1 MQEENNATI
10 KKKKGFAVQLAI
22 KIKRIIYFL
31 FIVAFLSTG
40 FFIYENVA
48 CSENNVSSTSTYVKN
63 AAQTTNIRM
72 SARANIKTEPPIESK
87 LTKQNT
93 EENFQKIWIKVIKH
107 EHMLYVMKNNKAL
120 KSYRIA
126 VGKNLGQKER
136 AGDNKTPEGNFIVQ
150 QIQNSS
156 YWTHDFKDGK
166 GVIKNAYGPWF
177 IRLKTEWNGI
187 GIHGT
192 HDPKTIGSNDTEGC
206 IRLNN
211 KDLIELK
218 NKYIK
223 IGMTVIITE

>member
-1 MQEENNATI
+1 MLEQKRQKDI
-10 KKKKGFAVQLAI
+10 DVRLAI
-22 KIKRIIYFL
+22 RIKIIIYFL
-31 FIVAFLSTG
+31 FIAAFLSTD
-40 FFIYENVA
+40 FSAYRNVA
-48 CSENNVSSTSTYVKN
+48 CAENNLSSTNTTVKN
-63 AAQTTNIRM
+63 AAQTTNIII
-72 SARANIKTEPPIESK
+72 SSRAHTKTLPSIQSK
-87 LTKQNT
+87 PLKHNKKGTLQG
-93 EENFQKIWIKVIKH
+93 IWIKVIKH
-107 EHMLYVMKNNKAL
+107 DHMLYVIKGSKVI

-126 VGKNLGQKER
+126 VGKNIGQKER
-136 AGDNKTPEGNFIVQ
+136 AGDNKTPEGKFSVQ

-166 GVIKNAYGPWF
+166 GVIKNAYGHWF
-177 IRLKTEWNGI
+177 IRLKTGWNGI

-223 IGMTVIITE
+223 IGMTVVITE

>member
-1 MQEENNATI
+1 MLEL
-10 KKKKGFAVQLAI
+10 KKQKDIGVRLKILI
-22 KIKRIIYFL
+22 KIIVYF
-31 FIVAFLSTG
+31 ICIATFLSTG
-40 FFIYENVA
+40 FSIYKNVA
-48 CSENNVSSTSTYVKN
+48 CAENNVSSSSTYVKN
-63 AAQTTNIRM
+63 AEQTTNIIM
-72 SARANIKTEPPIESK
+72 SSRAQIKTEPLIQSK
-87 LTKQNT
+87 TLKHNT
-93 EENFQKIWIKVIKH
+93 EESFRGIWIKVIKH
-107 EHMLYVMKNNKAL
+107 NHMLYVIKDSKVI

-136 AGDNKTPEGNFIVQ
+136 AGDNKTPEGNFFVQ

-192 HDPKTIGSNDTEGC
+192 HDLKTIGSNDTEGC
-206 IRLNN
+206 VRLNN

-218 NKYIK
+218 NQYIK
-223 IGMTVIITE
+223 IGMTVIITK